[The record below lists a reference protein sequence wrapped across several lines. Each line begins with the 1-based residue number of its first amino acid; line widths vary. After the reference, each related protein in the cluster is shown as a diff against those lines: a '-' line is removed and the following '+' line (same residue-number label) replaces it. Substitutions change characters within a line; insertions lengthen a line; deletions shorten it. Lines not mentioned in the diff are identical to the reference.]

1 MQFLASVS
9 QRTFYKLRWDY
20 YYFYFLLLLFWLL
33 LSSNP
38 DVMLQIQDFVN
49 IKSLSRGDVS
59 NDNTNQTVHVSWAH
73 FHRNITF
80 PCVLNETT
88 GKTFRLSN
96 SAIYETQ
103 WDSQQK
109 GCQDLYY
116 AVTLQFCLWQATCS
130 TLRFISSLL
139 GKI

>member
-9 QRTFYKLRWDY
+9 QRTFYKLRWDIIV
-20 YYFYFLLLLFWLL
+20 LQ
-33 LSSNP
+33 SRCN
-38 DVMLQIQDFVN
+38 VMLQTQDFVN
-49 IKSLSRGDVS
+49 IKSLITGDVS
-59 NDNTNQTVHVSWAH
+59 NGNTNQTVHVSWAH

-96 SAIYETQ
+96 SAIFETQ

-116 AVTLQFCLWQATCS
+116 AVILQFCLWQTTCS
-130 TLRFISSLL
+130 TLRFISSFL